1 MKFLINPQLNKK
13 LNKSNKLTIQIEQD
27 LDITFKSIS
36 KKTPVNLANSN
47 SIIDSILMELLKPHF
62 PAVFQ
67 RLLN

>member
-36 KKTPVNLANSN
+36 KKTPVNLVNSN
-47 SIIDSILMELLKPHF
+47 SIIDSILMELQKLHF
-62 PAVFQ
+62 QAVFQ